1 MQRVIVVKIGGSTLG
16 SHDTTLEDLV
26 LLQEKQVSVVVVHGG
41 GQHISDWFSKMGI
54 PTRFVDGLRVT
65 DAEGL
70 RVATAVL
77 AGLVNKE
84 LVTAIQALGGRTIG
98 LSGADGNLLRAR
110 VKSRELGFVGEVV
123 KVDATLLNLLVREG
137 FMPVVAPIC
146 SGAVNSDMMLL
157 NVNGDA
163 VAGEIAAATS
173 ADKLVFLTDVD
184 GIQDES
190 GKTIPRLTAAEARNL
205 LSSGTASGGMVP
217 KVEACLRALTQVSE
231 ARIINGR
238 VSHALLSE
246 IANGVGGTTVVPD

>member
-16 SHDTTLEDLV
+16 GHDTTLEDLV
-26 LLQEKQVSVVVVHGG
+26 LLQAKRVSIVVVHGG
-41 GQHISDWFSKMGI
+41 GQHISNWLSQMGI
-54 PTRFVDGLRVT
+54 PTKFVDGLRVT

-84 LVTAIQALGGRTIG
+84 LVAAIQALGGRTIG
-98 LSGADGNLLRAR
+98 LSGTDGNLLRAR
-110 VKSRELGFVGEVV
+110 AKSRELGFVGEIV
-123 KVDATLLNLLVREG
+123 KVDTELLNLLVREG

-146 SGAVNSDMMLL
+146 SGAVNSSTMLL
-157 NVNGDA
+157 NVNADA
-163 VAGEIAAATS
+163 VAAEIAAATR

-184 GIQDES
+184 GIQGES

-217 KVEACLRALTQVSE
+217 KVEACLRAVTQVSE
-231 ARIINGR
+231 ARIIDGR